1 MKFLRG
7 VDKDT
12 WNTVRE
18 KR

>member
-12 WNTVRE
+12 WNAE
-18 KR
+18 HD